1 MTVHEH
7 ELKAHRFK
15 IDEKRQKL
23 RDLGELRQHI
33 HATLDR
39 MSNSES
45 SSPGTADAMTP
56 VSGRRE
62 TLCKS
67 LEDIEKQVKQTE
79 TELEVSQQALNEQET
94 ARDGYDRVPVAV
106 GSRRGRGQVE
116 HIRIVRA
123 QRD

>member
-1 MTVHEH
+1 MTVREH

-15 IDEKRQKL
+15 IDEQRQKL
-23 RDLGELRQHI
+23 RDLGELKRHI

-39 MSNSES
+39 IARDESGDVGNRDGMSATS
-45 SSPGTADAMTP
+45 A
-56 VSGRRE
+56 RRE
-62 TLCKS
+62 VLCRS
-67 LEDIEKQVKQTE
+67 LEEIEGQVKRTE
-79 TELEVSQQALNEQET
+79 AELTASQQALDEQENV
-94 ARDGYDRVPVAV
+94 REGYDRVPVAV

>member
-1 MTVHEH
+1 MAVREH

-15 IDEKRQKL
+15 IDEQRQKL
-23 RDLGELRQHI
+23 QDLNELKRHL

-39 MSNSES
+39 ISKEDGIGLDSD
-45 SSPGTADAMTP
+45 DAAP
-56 VSGRRE
+56 VVSRRRD

-67 LEDIEKQVKQTE
+67 LEEIDRQIKQTE
-79 TELEVSQQALNEQET
+79 AELEVSQQAFDEQEHV
-94 ARDGYDRVPVAV
+94 REGYDRVPVAV

-116 HIRIVRA
+116 HIRIVRT

>member
-1 MTVHEH
+1 MTVRDH
-7 ELKAHRFK
+7 ELKAHKFK

-23 RDLGELRQHI
+23 RDLGELRRHI

-39 MSNSES
+39 MARDES
-45 SSPGTADAMTP
+45 SDLRNRDAASAAP
-56 VSGRRE
+56 ERRE
-62 TLCKS
+62 VLCRS
-67 LEDIEKQVKQTE
+67 LEEIENQVKQTE
-79 TELEVSQQALNEQET
+79 ADLAASQQALDEQEN
-94 ARDGYDRVPVAV
+94 AREGYDRVPVAV

>member
-1 MTVHEH
+1 MTVREH

-15 IDEKRQKL
+15 IDEQRQKL
-23 RDLGELRQHI
+23 KDLGELRRHI

-39 MSNSES
+39 IANDDGSDHG
-45 SSPGTADAMTP
+45 SPDVASAT
-56 VSGRRE
+56 SGRRE
-62 TLCKS
+62 VLCRS
-67 LEDIEKQVKQTE
+67 LEEIDKQVKQTE
-79 TELEVSQQALNEQET
+79 TELAASQQTLDEQEN
-94 ARDGYDRVPVAV
+94 AREGYDRVPVAV

>member
-1 MTVHEH
+1 MTVREH

-23 RDLGELRQHI
+23 QDLGELRQHI

-39 MSNSES
+39 MSNSEGS
-45 SSPGTADAMTP
+45 GLGAADA

-62 TLCKS
+62 TLSKS
-67 LEDIEKQVKQTE
+67 LEEIERQVTQTE
-79 TELEVSQQALNEQET
+79 AELEASQQALDEQEN
-94 ARDGYDRVPVAV
+94 AREGYDRVPVAV

-123 QRD
+123 HRD

>member
-1 MTVHEH
+1 MTVREH

-23 RDLGELRQHI
+23 QDLGELRQHI

-39 MSNSES
+39 ISNNEGSGLG
-45 SSPGTADAMTP
+45 PADADRAI
-56 VSGRRE
+56 SDRRE
-62 TLCKS
+62 ILRKS
-67 LEDIEKQVKQTE
+67 LEEIEKQVLQTE
-79 TELEVSQQALNEQET
+79 AELEDSQQTLDEQEN
-94 ARDGYDRVPVAV
+94 AREGYDRVPVAV

>member
-1 MTVHEH
+1 MTVRDH
-7 ELKAHRFK
+7 ELRAHRFK

-23 RDLGELRQHI
+23 KDLGELKRHI

-39 MSNSES
+39 MARTDS
-45 SSPGTADAMTP
+45 GDAGLQDGKSI
-56 VSGRRE
+56 VLERRDV
-62 TLCKS
+62 LCRS
-67 LEDIEKQVKQTE
+67 LEEIEREFRLTE
-79 TELEVSQQALNEQET
+79 AELAASEQAFNEQEN

>member
-1 MTVHEH
+1 MTVREH

-23 RDLGELRQHI
+23 KDLGELRQHI

-39 MSNSES
+39 MSDNES
-45 SSPGTADAMTP
+45 GVLGTADARP
-56 VSGRRE
+56 AISGRRE
-62 TLCKS
+62 TLSRS
-67 LEDIEKQVKQTE
+67 LEEIERQVKQTE
-79 TELEVSQQALNEQET
+79 VELEASQQSFDEQEN
-94 ARDGYDRVPVAV
+94 AREGYDRVPVAV

>member
-1 MTVHEH
+1 MTVREH

-15 IDEKRQKL
+15 IDETRQKL
-23 RDLGELRQHI
+23 QDLNELKRHL

-39 MSNSES
+39 MSKDE
-45 SSPGTADAMTP
+45 GTVSDAGDGASAVT
-56 VSGRRE
+56 RRRD

-67 LEDIEKQVKQTE
+67 LEEIDRQVKRTE
-79 TELEVSQQALNEQET
+79 AELAANQQAFDEQEH
-94 ARDGYDRVPVAV
+94 AREGYDRVPVAV

-116 HIRIVRA
+116 HIRIVRT